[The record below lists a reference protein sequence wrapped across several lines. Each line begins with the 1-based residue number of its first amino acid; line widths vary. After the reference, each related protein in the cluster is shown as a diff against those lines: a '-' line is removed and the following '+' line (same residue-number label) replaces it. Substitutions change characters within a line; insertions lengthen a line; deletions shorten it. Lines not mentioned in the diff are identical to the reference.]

1 MTVKIFVEGKR
12 NTPKKEGENI
22 PKTKTQFFL
31 KLGFQDFFKNG
42 LPAHKQPDIE
52 MCGPRGTA
60 HRDFCNAVKKKT
72 STFNILLV
80 DSEDPVSPGN
90 TTWQHLNSRDNWDN
104 CGTSDDQCHLMVQ
117 AMEAWIIIDINALK
131 TYYGKKLSIATLP
144 GLRTLDQKSPKE
156 LVAALKSATYK
167 VPRKI
172 GTYHKTKHTREL
184 LSLLDVNLVR
194 SKAPHCESLFSVLE
208 KVLPPI

>member
-1 MTVKIFVEGKR
+1 MTVKIFAEGKDHKSR
-12 NTPKKEGENI
+12 PL
-22 PKTKTQFFL
+22 QFL
-31 KLGFQDFFKNG
+31 RLGFQDFFRNG

-80 DSEDPVSPGN
+80 DSEKPVSAGN
-90 TTWQHLNSRDNWDN
+90 TTWQHLKSSDNWDN

-117 AMEAWIIIDINALK
+117 ATEAWIIADIQALK
-131 TYYGKKLSIATLP
+131 TFYGGKLEERHVANLGNI
-144 GLRTLDQKSPKE
+144 GQISPKD
-156 LVAALKSATYK
+156 LVTALKKATYK

-194 SKAPHCESLFSVLE
+194 SKAPHCNLLFRVLE
-208 KVLPPI
+208 QQLTPL